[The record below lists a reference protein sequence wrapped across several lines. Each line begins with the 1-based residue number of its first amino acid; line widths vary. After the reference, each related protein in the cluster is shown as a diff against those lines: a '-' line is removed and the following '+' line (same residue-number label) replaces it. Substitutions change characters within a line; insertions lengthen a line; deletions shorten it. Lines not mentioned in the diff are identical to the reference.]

1 MADTISTKR
10 ITDLPEDTDVND
22 NDLFMAG
29 SNGTASLRKKKWSTL
44 LAKIK
49 SKLLANNLTT
59 TAEGYALDARQGKL
73 LKDQL
78 DQQNTKINLINVESI
93 ERQGNANSMVSQS
106 NSTAFYKI
114 NASSGTTAN
123 NFPVNSA
130 GCLMVMNLYGIH
142 VIQAYFA
149 IGGSL
154 YVRSIANAPEV
165 GSSWTEWREK

>member
-1 MADTISTKR
+1 MADVTPILIK
-10 ITDLPEDTDVND
+10 DLAAQTTLQDTDYFIVGGADAKKITVAQMKSALGINELQEDVNE
-22 NDLFMAG
+22 L
-29 SNGTASLRKKKWSTL
+29 
-44 LAKIK
+44 
-49 SKLLANNLTT
+49 
-59 TAEGYALDARQGKL
+59 
-73 LKDQL
+73 
-78 DQQNTKINLINVESI
+78 NTKINLINVESI

-154 YVRSIANAPEV
+154 HVRSIANAPEA
-165 GSSWTEWREK
+165 GSSWTAWREK